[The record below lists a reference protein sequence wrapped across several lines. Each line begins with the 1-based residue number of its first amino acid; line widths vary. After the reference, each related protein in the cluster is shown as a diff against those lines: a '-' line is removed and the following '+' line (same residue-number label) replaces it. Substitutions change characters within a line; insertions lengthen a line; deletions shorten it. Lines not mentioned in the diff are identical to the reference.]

1 MPICPAKRN
10 KIVPW
15 ADGMDE
21 NYAYWVRLN
30 YTVIYIIHHV
40 SHIYI
45 YIYIMYKENIIMFV
59 HTYLNIYIYINDA
72 NRYIWAKTSK
82 VHAQTS
88 HGKRYGELL
97 KAIPWFDGEVDRCF
111 LCFFRMITFI
121 VELREWG
128 VFRFG
133 NPTSGGTV
141 FLHVQNWFPCFPL
154 LMNFVSHCVSL
165 ASTCWR
171 GQKHGPRVKAEH
183 CRPTRTELTET
194 EMISLVKHLIKKVF
208 CLWNVISRHLQR

>member
-1 MPICPAKRN
+1 ML
-10 KIVPW
+10 
-15 ADGMDE
+15 DGIWSSLITWEDVMVYHDDWW
-21 NYAYWVRLN
+21 WVWWLLFSLSWL
-30 YTVIYIIHHV
+30 TVSYYDHETSCLFMSSVILFC
-40 SHIYI
+40 
-45 YIYIMYKENIIMFV
+45 MYSRGN
-59 HTYLNIYIYINDA
+59 
-72 NRYIWAKTSK
+72 
-82 VHAQTS
+82 
-88 HGKRYGELL
+88 
-97 KAIPWFDGEVDRCF
+97 
-111 LCFFRMITFI
+111 

-141 FLHVQNWFPCFPL
+141 FLHVQNVFPRFPL

-194 EMISLVKHLIKKVF
+194 EMNSLVNNLIKTCFLFLECNLKASPEVKVSGVT
-208 CLWNVISRHLQR
+208 CWYELCGKLC